1 MFAAVSRAIDP
12 RSDGVE
18 RRRLVF
24 PESVQ
29 RAVRNAARRMGL
41 EVTTAMDS
49 SDEKA
54 GATAGS
60 AKIITPQMLNT
71 GGRGVTNPFDA
82 M

>member
-1 MFAAVSRAIDP
+1 MFAAASRAIDP
-12 RSDGVE
+12 RSYCVE
-18 RRRLVF
+18 RRRHVL

-29 RAVRNAARRMGL
+29 RVVWRAARRMGL

-54 GATAGS
+54 GATDGS
-60 AKIITPQMLNT
+60 AKIITLQMLNT

-82 M
+82 L